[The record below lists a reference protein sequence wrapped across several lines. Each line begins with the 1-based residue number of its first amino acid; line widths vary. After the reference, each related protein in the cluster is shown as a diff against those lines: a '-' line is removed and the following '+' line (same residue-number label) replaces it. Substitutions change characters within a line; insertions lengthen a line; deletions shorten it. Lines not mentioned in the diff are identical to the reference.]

1 MIFPLYVSRPP
12 EGETV
17 TNTEHTLGLMKCIL
31 FLLLLLPVI
40 PALCQGMPTAKPK
53 EKGKSFPMN
62 DKTILAFAQVNLGQ
76 GEYGFIVEVQ
86 CKTQQKD
93 TRIEFRAD
101 APKGKLIGAL
111 KITYTGDTTQLF
123 RFSGIPQHA
132 WGIHDIYLVA
142 RGSGSNLFTIH
153 SFTFSRWDA
162 LFLF

>member
-1 MIFPLYVSRPP
+1 
-12 EGETV
+12 
-17 TNTEHTLGLMKCIL
+17 MKCIL

-40 PALCQGMPTAKPK
+40 PALCQAMPAAKEK
-53 EKGKSFPMN
+53 EKGKTFPMN

-86 CKTQQKD
+86 CKTQQKN

-101 APKGKLIGAL
+101 TPKGKLIGAL
-111 KITYTGDTTQLF
+111 KITYTGDTTRMF

-132 WGIHDIYLVA
+132 WGIHDLYLVA